1 MAIFARRKSSEML
14 EKKNKDLEPNIG
26 GPVTFA
32 VIILALV
39 VLLIWMAS

>member
-1 MAIFARRKSSEML
+1 ML

-26 GPVTFA
+26 GPVTLA
-32 VIILALV
+32 ILILALV